1 MVRVGDSRVA
11 AAAAAAAAVAV
22 AVVVVAAVEEA
33 GPLDRRRL
41 EAGLEALARERAER
55 QAARRPGEK
64 GRAAARPIAQGNR

>member
-11 AAAAAAAAVAV
+11 AAVAAVAVVAAAAAAVE
-22 AVVVVAAVEEA
+22 EEA